1 MFFVELSSTKAECL
15 VGAAQDWEMTEGVRR
30 KVNDQ
35 NSKAIRI
42 RTKEKTALG
51 VEAESE
57 GKWSQGT
64 TKKDI
69 SGEKEIQSLA
79 RRRKAAETG

>member
-1 MFFVELSSTKAECL
+1 
-15 VGAAQDWEMTEGVRR
+15 MTEGVWR

-57 GKWSQGT
+57 GK
-64 TKKDI
+64 
-69 SGEKEIQSLA
+69 
-79 RRRKAAETG
+79 